1 MMKFVF
7 SLHKMRLVS
16 GTALVCAAIGL
27 ALFAAQPVRAHHS
40 FTAEF
45 DGDKTFEVKGT
56 ITKVEWINPH
66 IYFYLDVKDER
77 GNVTNYSFETLP
89 TGFMHKMGVTKQL
102 LLGNPGDV
110 VDVIGNPA
118 KDATKG
124 LGWANKITYP
134 DGHFYV
140 LKDPS
145 GK

>member
-1 MMKFVF
+1 MTKFGF
-7 SLHKMRLVS
+7 PSTNTQHTS
-16 GTALVCAAIGL
+16 GWAAVCIAIGL
-27 ALFAAQPVRAHHS
+27 MLLAAGPARAHHS

-66 IYFYLDVKDER
+66 IYFYVDVKNEQ
-77 GNVTNYSFETLP
+77 GNVTSYSFETLP
-89 TGFMHKMGVTKQL
+89 TGFMHKMGITKQL
-102 LLGNPGDV
+102 LLGNPGEV